1 MTTQDPLGGRSAIDQ
16 QIIALLHEK
25 ERLRLAAGAAAGNRA
40 EDHLPVNQQNN
51 LGGNWRHLLSCS
63 CGWHPSKPHTRFSTM
78 HVPYMNH
85 LRKLGLPIP
94 DTFYVTYGYGP
105 AKGLTWDEAKAR
117 GIEP

>member
-1 MTTQDPLGGRSAIDQ
+1 
-16 QIIALLHEK
+16 
-25 ERLRLAAGAAAGNRA
+25 
-40 EDHLPVNQQNN
+40 
-51 LGGNWRHLLSCS
+51 
-63 CGWHPSKPHTRFSTM
+63 M